1 MTVGNL
7 LLLVELAA
15 PLFMVGVFWAMQILN
30 YPSPRL
36 APGRGTPWLR
46 DRTYRPSQVDQED
59 SGI

>member
-36 APGRGTPWLR
+36 V
-46 DRTYRPSQVDQED
+46 S
-59 SGI
+59 